1 MVTFG
6 TDGDKDGDGD
16 DDSKG
21 SDSSDDDDDNDGEEK
36 KTGSPMRQ
44 SYAETLARAMLLI
57 DLLIFALIVLL
68 EGHKLLTTNHLGLL
82 QVKKV

>member
-6 TDGDKDGDGD
+6 TDGDKDGD

-21 SDSSDDDDDNDGEEK
+21 SDSSDDDDDDDGEEK

-44 SYAETLARAMLLI
+44 SYAEKR
-57 DLLIFALIVLL
+57 
-68 EGHKLLTTNHLGLL
+68 L
-82 QVKKV
+82 QEPCY